1 MPNIMSV
8 GATPSKFK
16 IFNMPFGVKGTNTQ
30 TFDISNSFVKSIIVA
45 GAIGHSGAA
54 AVSNYSIKIYGVSY
68 SGDSVLVSTVSGQ
81 RNTYQERKN
90 VENVSTVRKTYSKI
104 KVEAYSSDN
113 QSSNNNIEIIV
124 CL

>member
-54 AVSNYSIKIYGVSY
+54 AVSNYSVKIYGVSD
-68 SGDSVLVSTVSGQ
+68 SGDSVLVSTVSGR
-81 RNTYQERKN
+81 RNTYQKCKN
-90 VENVSTVRKTYSKI
+90 VENVLTVRKTYSKI
-104 KVEAYSSDN
+104 KVEAYSNDN
-113 QSSNNNIEIIV
+113 QDSNNNIEIIV